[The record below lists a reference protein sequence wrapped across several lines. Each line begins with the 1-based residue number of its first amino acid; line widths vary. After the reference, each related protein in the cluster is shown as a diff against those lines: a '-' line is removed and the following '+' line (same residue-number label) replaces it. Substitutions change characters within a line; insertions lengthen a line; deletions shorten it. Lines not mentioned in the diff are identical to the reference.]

1 MEGFKKL
8 IQCWFLVISWIL
20 TVNSIHSGFYAD
32 NVFSQQ
38 TVLVEKLEK
47 DSRQAMKDEILAL
60 LGLHHVPR
68 PLTHATEDSA
78 PTFMLDLYRTLQN
91 EVLEE
96 ENEWLQDVRQ
106 EMLDKKLALPGMEQ
120 TAEHADM
127 IMSFINQGEYQ

>member
-1 MEGFKKL
+1 MEAIKKL
-8 IQCWFLVISWIL
+8 IFCWFGISSWIL

-47 DSRQAMKDEILAL
+47 NSRQAMKDEILAL

-68 PLTHATEDSA
+68 PLSHATDNSA

-96 ENEWLQDVRQ
+96 GNEWIQDVRQ
-106 EMLDKKLALPGMEQ
+106 EVLSRKLALPGMED

-127 IMSFINQGEYQ
+127 IMSFVNQGE